1 MPTLYYSPGA
11 CSLAP
16 HIVLEW
22 IGKPYTAKRVK
33 IGSPELIAVN
43 PTGAVPALQEDD
55 GWILTQ
61 NPAILYYLASKHP
74 EAGIGGGL
82 GLRSNAEL
90 HRWLSFFGSD
100 VHGAFWPV
108 FGPARYTTDES
119 PEARQKVKEAA
130 FIRVR
135 SRFAQLNTHL
145 ADREWI
151 LDGGRSIVD
160 AYAFPMI
167 RWLAGVVPGGLADFP
182 HVKAL
187 HDRVAANTGVKKV
200 LAAEDAA

>member
-1 MPTLYYSPGA
+1 MPTLYFSPGA

-22 IGKPYTAKRVK
+22 IGKPYAAKRVK
-33 IGSPELIAVN
+33 IGSPELNALN
-43 PTGAVPALQEDD
+43 PAGAVPVLQEDD

-90 HRWLSFFGSD
+90 HRWLSFFNSD
-100 VHGAFWPV
+100 VHGSFWPV
-108 FGPARYTTDES
+108 FGPARYTVDES
-119 PEARQKVKEAA
+119 DDARQKVKEAA
-130 FIRVR
+130 FVRVR
-135 SRFAQLNTHL
+135 GKFTQLNKYL

-151 LDGGRSIVD
+151 LDGGRSVVD

-167 RWLAGVVPGGLADFP
+167 RWLANVVPGGLADFP
-182 HVKAL
+182 HVQVL
-187 HDRVAANTGVKKV
+187 HDRVAANAGVKKV
-200 LAAEDAA
+200 LAAEEAS